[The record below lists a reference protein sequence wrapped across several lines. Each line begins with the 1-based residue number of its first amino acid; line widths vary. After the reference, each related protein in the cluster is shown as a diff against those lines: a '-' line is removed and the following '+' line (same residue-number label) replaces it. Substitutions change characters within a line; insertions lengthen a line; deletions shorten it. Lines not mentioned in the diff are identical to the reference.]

1 MIVDRGASSATSL
14 WLPPTDTTT
23 SWAAYCVL
31 LLLLRRL
38 LIIRGPV
45 EDIARVLDHR
55 LWDIGTSADHS
66 LRRVAIHPTA
76 AVVLGT
82 LDTRWQ
88 ALMDQLVCRL
98 ADPLA
103 TRRLVSLLSR
113 YETLSGC
120 LPRLEPYKFPTWAG
134 RLRTTPSRLV
144 RGANPM
150 GDYWLLTE
158 SNDVLEVVR
167 LGCVGPHWHVRRVE
181 HQRAGRI
188 IWTTS
193 AEVEL
198 LRFATFGSVTCADVP
213 GSRVEIYQVSR
224 REIHVLHVCALLV
237 SEICW

>member
-1 MIVDRGASSATSL
+1 MSLIHRMIVDRGASSATSL
-14 WLPPTDTTT
+14 WLPTATT
-23 SWAAYCVL
+23 SWAAYCV
-31 LLLLRRL
+31 LLLRRL

-45 EDIARVLDHR
+45 EDVARVLDHR

-66 LRRVAIHPTA
+66 LRRAAITTA
-76 AVVLGT
+76 IVLGT

-88 ALMDQLVCRL
+88 ALMDQLVRRL

-113 YETLSGC
+113 YETLSGR
-120 LPRLEPYKFPTWAG
+120 LPRLKPYKFPTWAG

-144 RGANPM
+144 RGASAM

-167 LGCVGPHWHVRRVE
+167 LSCVGPHWHVRRVE

-198 LRFATFGSVTCADVP
+198 LRFATFGPVTCADVP
-213 GSRVEIYQVSR
+213 SSRVEIYQVSW